1 MSLIRIYK
9 KMKHWNLEIIGYW
22 EIRAGCYL
30 ERTCNLTPVLQ
41 IVQKTTENC
50 SLWLYI
56 STDEIWWLNE
66 LWFKRYIQ
74 KCTLS
79 RVLILV
85 ITSQIWWIMGCLK
98 IKYNFSTKWTN
109 FYHIRWHISE
119 KILFIS
125 EGNLSF
131 QNLGRHNLVNKNYN
145 THTCPITHEVKTTR
159 QTQSVN
165 RIKNIY
171 FSSKII
177 QKMRQED

>member
-1 MSLIRIYK
+1 M
-9 KMKHWNLEIIGYW
+9 
-22 EIRAGCYL
+22 
-30 ERTCNLTPVLQ
+30 
-41 IVQKTTENC
+41 
-50 SLWLYI
+50 
-56 STDEIWWLNE
+56 
-66 LWFKRYIQ
+66 FKRPLKIVPFDYIYQ
-74 KCTLS
+74 LTRFGDLMSCGLKDIFKNAPS

>member
-1 MSLIRIYK
+1 M
-9 KMKHWNLEIIGYW
+9 
-22 EIRAGCYL
+22 
-30 ERTCNLTPVLQ
+30 
-41 IVQKTTENC
+41 
-50 SLWLYI
+50 
-56 STDEIWWLNE
+56 
-66 LWFKRYIQ
+66 FKRPLKIVPFDYIYQ
-74 KCTLS
+74 LTRFGNLMSCGLKDIFKNAPS

-85 ITSQIWWIMGCLK
+85 ITSQIWWIMGCFK

-131 QNLGRHNLVNKNYN
+131 PNLGRHNLVNKNYN

>member
-1 MSLIRIYK
+1 M
-9 KMKHWNLEIIGYW
+9 
-22 EIRAGCYL
+22 
-30 ERTCNLTPVLQ
+30 
-41 IVQKTTENC
+41 
-50 SLWLYI
+50 
-56 STDEIWWLNE
+56 
-66 LWFKRYIQ
+66 FKRPLKIVPFDYIYQ
-74 KCTLS
+74 LTRFGDLMSCGLKDIFKNAPS

-85 ITSQIWWIMGCLK
+85 ITSQIWWIMGCFK